1 MADPQLPG
9 AKLVYVCEGGDCTE
23 RGSGDLYDSLQEM
36 VKARDPEEAKVRV
49 RRYPCF
55 GACEC
60 GINVTVWPDRL
71 FYSHVTR
78 ADLPELV
85 GNLLDGA
92 CPVKRLRGH
101 AKPDVEDMV
110 WSLLDSPY

>member
-1 MADPQLPG
+1 MSD

-23 RGSGDLYDSLQEM
+23 RGSGDVHDSLKEM
-36 VKARDPEEAKVRV
+36 VKAIDPEEARVRV

-71 FYSHVTR
+71 FYSRVTK

-85 GNLLDGA
+85 ENLLKGG
-92 CPVKRLRGH
+92 CPVQRLRGQ
-101 AKPDVEDMV
+101 AKPDVEEMV